1 MTNKFQSCFYM
12 LDLVGTSPELYIFH
26 NNRYKTIFSTILSII
41 IIFFSIFFTL
51 YSLVEFFKYDSP
63 IISYSKGND
72 KKTKREFFLKNS
84 FLMFELIDSTT
95 VENINNSTAYIK
107 SDYRN
112 IYENGSFEFGSLEI
126 ERCELGKNI
135 DIKYKDFIK
144 DKSNFG
150 RPLEEFY
157 CLGSNNNNISLFYY
171 PDIGYN
177 IIRLHIIFRNISEY
191 IPEKVQTLIVS
202 EINLIDHNNKNN
214 PISNSF
220 EYHPTQSFSS
230 FQYTTIQYNFQYIKY
245 DSDDGFFFKNSKILN
260 GISFSDMNYFNALRD
275 DYNLEKNLKE
285 NQSST
290 VGIIEFSIN
299 KSNYDSYQRSYQR
312 LQSLL
317 AEIMSVVSLLFE
329 IGNQIANIFCEKN
342 MKKDIVEHLIFKDKT
357 SSESKKN
364 FNVNKI
370 ITQNSEL
377 NLEQNRKRYESSFQ
391 INKIDKQEI
400 SKNENIKDEQS
411 EKSNDN
417 NNTFNEND
425 KMKKVIENNKELK
438 KINYFNILVSYLCFK
453 DKKSEIINLCDDI
466 VTEDLCVERILKR
479 LYNLERFYSDLSLN
493 EEKEETKVFKNKIF
507 EPKKVKSKQNNYI
520 T

>member
-1 MTNKFQSCFYM
+1 MVNKCQSFFYFF
-12 LDLVGTSPELYIFH
+12 DLVGTSPELYIFL

-72 KKTKREFFLKNS
+72 KKTKREFSLKDS

-95 VENINNSTAYIK
+95 VENINNSTAYFE
-107 SDYRN
+107 SDYRI
-112 IYENGSFEFGSLEI
+112 IYENGSIDAGNIEI

-135 DIKYKDFIK
+135 DMKFKDFIK

-150 RPLEEFY
+150 RSLEEFY
-157 CLGSNNNNISLFYY
+157 CFGSNNSNISLFYY

-191 IPEKVQTLIVS
+191 IPEKVQALIVS
-202 EINLIDHNNKNN
+202 QINLIDHSNKNN
-214 PISNSF
+214 PISYSF

-230 FQYTTIQYNFQYIKY
+230 FQYTSIQYNFQYIKY
-245 DSDDGFFFKNSKILN
+245 ESDDGYFFKNSKILN
-260 GISFSDMNYFNALRD
+260 AISFFDMNYFNALRD

-285 NQSST
+285 DSSST
-290 VGIIEFSIN
+290 VGIVEFSIN
-299 KSNYDSYQRSYQR
+299 RSYYDSYQRSYQR

-317 AEIMSVVSLLFE
+317 ADIMSVIILLFE
-329 IGNQIANIFCEKN
+329 IGNQIANFFCEKN
-342 MKKDIVEHLIFKDKT
+342 MKKDIVEDLIFKDKKY
-357 SSESKKN
+357 SGKRKN

-370 ITQNSEL
+370 ITQNSEIY
-377 NLEQNRKRYESSFQ
+377 LEPNKKRYESSDQ
-391 INKIDKQEI
+391 INKINKEEI
-400 SKNENIKDEQS
+400 SKNENIKSDEKL
-411 EKSNDN
+411 EKSNDKI
-417 NNTFNEND
+417 NTFNENN

-438 KINYFNILVSYLCFK
+438 KINYFHILVSYLCFK
-453 DKKSEIINLCDDI
+453 NKKSEIINLCDDI
-466 VTEDLCVERILKR
+466 ITEDLCVERILKR

-493 EEKEETKVFKNKIF
+493 EEKVFKNKIF
-507 EPKKVKSKQNNYI
+507 ELKNLKSKQNNSI